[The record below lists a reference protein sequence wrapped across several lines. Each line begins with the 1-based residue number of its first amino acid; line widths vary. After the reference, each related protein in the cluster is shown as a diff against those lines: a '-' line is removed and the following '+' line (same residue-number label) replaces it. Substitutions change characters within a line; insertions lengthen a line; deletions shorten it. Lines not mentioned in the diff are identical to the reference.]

1 MQQDI
6 TLGEFL
12 LFIESAINVVTF
24 FFSSE
29 LIVNA
34 TNRNH
39 DSRYINLNIIYIRL
53 KEINHFFMISI
64 YLNLVAL
71 FISEVA
77 PI

>member
-53 KEINHFFMISI
+53 KEIFLKLLLYKMNYYLFF
-64 YLNLVAL
+64 
-71 FISEVA
+71 
-77 PI
+77 